1 MCGKVAEEYK
11 ESGGPME
18 NNIFKSVAFGGFDKQ
33 DVISYIERT
42 AKEASEAQEKLRREN
57 ESLRQEVRSLSGQ
70 VSELQAQVEAL
81 QAESAELREKLAR
94 ETAGRGRLEE
104 LEPEAARLRA
114 EVESLRGDAEA
125 YARFREQ
132 IGAIECEARQRA
144 AELEDEA
151 GDRLRR
157 LADQFQTQYRTLMGT
172 FESTA
177 AHVNSELRKIEVN
190 LTQLPRAMDQSGA
203 ELKELEALLKRRERE
218 D

>member
-1 MCGKVAEEYK
+1 
-11 ESGGPME
+11 ME

-132 IGAIECEARQRA
+132 IGAIECEARKR
-144 AELEDEA
+144 A